1 LDGILIHTNGFG
13 ETISI
18 IFSLLR
24 RSSVIGPG
32 ISFSIIFF
40 SIGFEIIQYLGI
52 SLLCHKCT
60 IKGLFDGLFL
70 SSKIFETAWISK
82 AFAHSQ

>member
-1 LDGILIHTNGFG
+1 MDGILIHTNGFG

-40 SIGFEIIQYLGI
+40 SI
-52 SLLCHKCT
+52 
-60 IKGLFDGLFL
+60 
-70 SSKIFETAWISK
+70 
-82 AFAHSQ
+82 